1 MRRIN
6 QDVREFCA
14 RDPRTPAATLKS
26 WEEAGWKSSS
36 AGQLNTS
43 QNPSE
48 AEAMGPDLDEE
59 EVLNTAVNEGED
71 FQPAVS
77 SANLSLVS
85 GIELLAVSREGEED
99 TPEMSSTLEEGSGQ
113 GALAAPPQVSAAMGT
128 IIVPGGAE
136 EDGEEWGTAYLLN
149 DSIDLYMVSRPTGEA
164 YIVNVSG
171 EDSVI

>member
-1 MRRIN
+1 MTEIESQITRLEGIINKANQMMRRIN

-128 IIVPGGAE
+128 II
-136 EDGEEWGTAYLLN
+136 
-149 DSIDLYMVSRPTGEA
+149 MK
-164 YIVNVSG
+164 YIMRVHVTCLTFP
-171 EDSVI
+171 E